1 MSNEVNVEIYVK
13 RVGERAYVVTSIVND
28 RELVREFNDCN
39 SAYAV
44 HVVLRNI
51 VYSHPNSKIVF
62 KTNANTVLDDIR
74 EMDSSTRPL
83 TKYLRIALESN
94 DSQIIEAV
102 FSAN

>member
-1 MSNEVNVEIYVK
+1 MSKELKVKILTK
-13 RVGERAYVVTSIVND
+13 RVGDRAYAVTSIVND
-28 RELVREFNDCN
+28 RELVREFSDCN

-74 EMDSSTRPL
+74 EMGSSTRPL

-94 DSQIIEAV
+94 NSQIIEAV